1 MSIKQY
7 LVTCL
12 LEIEVDD
19 ENLEYEPFA
28 TVDGVQEEFDSW
40 LSDLDFRGSISV
52 VTNDDDEV
60 TEQELELQHLQR
72 TGG

>member
-19 ENLEYEPFA
+19 ENLEYEPLA
-28 TVDGVQEEFDSW
+28 TADGVHEEFDSW
-40 LSDLDFRGSISV
+40 LNDLGFSGSIYV
-52 VTNDDDEV
+52 VTNDDGEV

-72 TGG
+72 AGG

>member
-19 ENLEYEPFA
+19 DNLEYEPLA
-28 TVDGVQEEFDSW
+28 TVGGVHDEFDSW
-40 LSDLDFRGSISV
+40 LNDLGFSGAIYVR
-52 VTNDDDEV
+52 TNDEDEV
-60 TEQELELQHLQR
+60 TEQELDAQHEQIQP
-72 TGG
+72 